1 VGGKKCSSTLHEDII
16 LCLDCFIVC
25 LAQTVKVFKN
35 IFSLKNN
42 FFPMKAKIQAFKIL
56 FCIYQN
62 LLKAIRF
69 TSSKQHLQLYHI
81 SFGIFIH
88 KVTLNKIQH
97 FKS

>member
-42 FFPMKAKIQAFKIL
+42 FFPVKATIQAFKIL
-56 FCIYQN
+56 FCIIS
-62 LLKAIRF
+62 KA
-69 TSSKQHLQLYHI
+69 
-81 SFGIFIH
+81 
-88 KVTLNKIQH
+88 
-97 FKS
+97 FKGN